1 MFDLTWLTLSSRQ
14 STVLARRIA
23 LTIGALIL
31 TVSFFSM
38 SAALSQLPEPK
49 LERLVNTPYSIN
61 HSTDFAVNQSTD
73 FAVGEVHLDGRQIF
87 ALAAP
92 ALSSEQQDA
101 LSMSPIQQRVEAI
114 RSQLL
119 KSAKTS
125 LDHETLNVTYQIDTA
140 TQLPIISINDHYL
153 MTVTSADARLY
164 GLDTTTHAQNLI
176 EIIREALI
184 AFKEERQP
192 AFLMQQGLRAAGIL
206 VSVFLLS
213 LVIFYRQR
221 YITSRYQALLKELEV
236 DSPTDARTESISW
249 SEQTEKEEDSAETI
263 EEQQEV
269 GEEQQKVAQQ
279 QQLKF
284 WYEVRQ
290 RLLQLAQ
297 IGLWGGGLTL
307 IVSLFPQT
315 RWMQSIALSG
325 LSVTFLKLL
334 LLGLIAY
341 IIVRISFVS
350 IDRFI
355 AALSRGRFLPAK
367 ASVRTVQRLQTF
379 SGAVKG
385 ASAFVI
391 VTIGFLNALLILGVN
406 IVPLLAGASILGVA
420 ISFGSQSLVKDMING
435 LFILLED
442 QYGVGDVI
450 TANGEMGL
458 VEKMNLRITQ
468 LRGFDGDLITIPN
481 SSIAMVKNHTSEWS
495 RVNLAIDV
503 AYKTDLNHAI
513 AVIEKVALKMS
524 RERKWRELIL
534 ESPKVLG
541 VDKFGDNSITIRIWI
556 HTQPLK
562 QWEVGREFRR
572 RLKYAFDAEGISIPF
587 PQRSLWFENSLQSV
601 PHNNSTEEH
610 L

>member
-1 MFDLTWLTLSSRQ
+1 MSDLKWLKLSFRQ
-14 STVLARRIA
+14 SAVLVRRVA
-23 LTIGALIL
+23 LTIGALLL
-31 TVSFFSM
+31 TVSFFSAP
-38 SAALSQLPEPK
+38 AALSQLPEPK
-49 LERLVNTPYSIN
+49 PERLVNTPYSVN
-61 HSTDFAVNQSTD
+61 HNTD
-73 FAVGEVHLDGRQIF
+73 FAVGNIHLDGRQIF

-92 ALSSEQQDA
+92 ALSTEQQEA
-101 LSMSPIQQRVEAI
+101 LSVSPIQQRVQAI

-119 KSAKTS
+119 ESAKTN
-125 LDHETLNVTYQIDTA
+125 LDRETLNVTYQIDTA

-164 GLDTTTHAQNLI
+164 GLDPITHAQNLV
-176 EIIREALI
+176 EIIRETLI
-184 AFKEERQP
+184 AFEQERQP
-192 AFLMQQGLRAAGIL
+192 AFLRQQVLRATGIL

-213 LVIFYRQR
+213 FAIFDRQR
-221 YITSRYQALLKELEV
+221 YIKSRHEALLKELEV
-236 DSPTDARTESISW
+236 DSPTDTSPESDSW
-249 SEQTEKEEDSAETI
+249 LGQTETEEDNAEIT
-263 EEQQEV
+263 
-269 GEEQQKVAQQ
+269 EEQQKIAQQ

-297 IGLWGGGLTL
+297 IGFWGGGLTL

-315 RWMQSIALSG
+315 RWMQSIVLSG
-325 LSVTFLKLL
+325 LSVKFFRLL
-334 LLGLIAY
+334 LVGLIAY
-341 IIVRISFVS
+341 IILRISFVS
-350 IDRFI
+350 IDRLI
-355 AALSRGRFLPAK
+355 AALSRGRFLPAT

-391 VTIGFLNALLILGVN
+391 ITVTFLAALLVLGVN

-420 ISFGSQSLVKDMING
+420 ISFGSQSLIKDMING

-458 VEKMNLRITQ
+458 VERMNLRITQ
-468 LRGFDGDLITIPN
+468 LRSFDGDLITVPN

-503 AYKTDLNHAI
+503 AYKTDLDHAI
-513 AVIEKVALKMS
+513 AVIEKVAFKMS

-541 VDKFGDNSITIRIWI
+541 VDQFGDNSITIRIWI

-562 QWEVGREFRR
+562 QWEVGRELRR
-572 RLKYAFDAEGISIPF
+572 RLKYAFDAEGITIPF
-587 PQRSLWFENSLQSV
+587 PQRSLWFENPLQSV
-601 PHNNSTEEH
+601 PHNNGTEEH